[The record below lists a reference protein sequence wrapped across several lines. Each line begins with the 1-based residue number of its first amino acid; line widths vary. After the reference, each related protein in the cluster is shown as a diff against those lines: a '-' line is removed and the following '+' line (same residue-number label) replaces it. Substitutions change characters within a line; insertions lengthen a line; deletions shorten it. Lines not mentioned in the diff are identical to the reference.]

1 MIRASAFALA
11 LCSVLTMS
19 GIARAGDAGLYPS
32 APPPGSAFIR
42 FLNAGG
48 NAKANIEVGGKSY
61 GSGELGAATSYVAV
75 PHGQNKISF
84 GTSTATPDLK
94 EGGHYS
100 AVMVKGVITVLEEPA
115 SDNPLKAEIIL
126 INASNAKSV
135 SLKTP
140 DGKVAIVD
148 GVAPGQLAGRA
159 VNAVEAPLSVY
170 AGEKK
175 VEDLAAHPLERG
187 ARYAV
192 VYYTGPDGKPAVSF
206 N

>member
-1 MIRASAFALA
+1 MTRPALFAALCLFVMTSASAF
-11 LCSVLTMS
+11 
-19 GIARAGDAGLYPS
+19 GGDAGLYPS

-48 NAKANIEVGGKSY
+48 NASAGIDVRGKTY
-61 GSGELGAATSYVAV
+61 GSGQLGVATSYVAV
-75 PHGQNKISF
+75 PHGETKIAF
-84 GTSTATPDLK
+84 GPANASPDLK
-94 EGGHYS
+94 EGAHYS
-100 AVMVKGVITVLEEPA
+100 AVMIKGVMTILEEPA

-126 INASNAKSV
+126 INASNAKAV

-140 DGKVAIVD
+140 DGSVAIVD
-148 GVAPGQLAGRA
+148 GVEPGQLAGRA
-159 VNAVEAPLSVY
+159 VNAVEAPLSIY
-170 AGEKK
+170 AGGKK

-192 VYYTGPDGKPAVSF
+192 VVYTGADGKPAVSF

>member
-1 MIRASAFALA
+1 MRATFMALA
-11 LCSVLTMS
+11 LSSLLVMPT
-19 GIARAGDAGLYPS
+19 IARAGDAGLYPS

-48 NAKANIEVGGKSY
+48 NAKANIEVQGKSY
-61 GSGELGAATSYVAV
+61 GSGQLGVTTSYVPV
-75 PHGQNKISF
+75 PHGSAKITF
-84 GTSTATPDLK
+84 GSATATPELK

-100 AVMVKGVITVLEEPA
+100 AVMIKGVMSVLEEPA

-126 INASNAKSV
+126 INASNAKDV

-140 DGKVAIVD
+140 DGAVSVVD
-148 GVAPGQLAGRA
+148 PVPPGQLAGRA
-159 VNAVEAPLSVY
+159 VNAVQAPLAIY
-170 AGEKK
+170 AGGKK

-192 VYYTGPDGKPAVSF
+192 VIYNGTDGKPAVTF